1 MSHASGAPVAAGAAS
16 PEARPAVR
24 LKPKAERRLLA
35 GHPWVYSNEI
45 EMTAETK
52 GLALGGFVRLEA
64 HDGQPLGTASFNRH
78 TLIAARLFSRDPEAE
93 IGADFLR
100 GRLARALEVRRR
112 LIDTPHYRL
121 CHAEADGLPGLVA
134 DRFGDLLVL
143 QLNSAGMQALEA
155 PLLAALDAL
164 LAPAAVVLRNDTPAR
179 GLEGL
184 EREVRTVRGA
194 PEGQVELR
202 EYGARFLADPL
213 RGQKTG
219 WFYDQRDNRRW
230 VAQLAEGARVLDAYC
245 YTGGFA
251 IQAALAGA
259 ERVTALDRSEPALA
273 LVQQAAELNGVAD
286 RLEVRRNDVFRE
298 LEAMSAAGARFELVI
313 CDPPA
318 FAKSRKE
325 VPPAL
330 RGYRKLARLAAGL
343 VAPGGYLALC
353 SCSHHVGPDAFAE
366 QCARGLNDAE
376 RSARILR
383 RAGAAPDHP
392 VHPLLPESDYLKC
405 LVYALD

>member
-1 MSHASGAPVAAGAAS
+1 VTAPDATGAAD
-16 PEARPAVR
+16 PAARPVLR
-24 LKPKAERRLLA
+24 LKPKAERRLLH
-35 GHPWVYSNEI
+35 GHPWLYSNEVEMSPEAKALEPGAFVRI
-45 EMTAETK
+45 ESHDGRPQ
-52 GLALGGFVRLEA
+52 GLA
-64 HDGQPLGTASFNRH
+64 TFNRH
-78 TLIAARLFSRDPEAE
+78 TLIAARLLDRDPDAVVD
-93 IGADFLR
+93 AAFLSA
-100 GRLARALEVRRR
+100 RLERALAVRQR

-121 CHAEADGLPGLVA
+121 VHAEADALPGLVA
-134 DRFGDLLVL
+134 DRFGDTLVL

-155 PLLAALDAL
+155 PLIAAVDRL
-164 LAPAAVVLRNDTPAR
+164 LAPETLVLRNDTPAR

-184 EREVRTVRGA
+184 EREVRVVRGSA
-194 PEGQVELR
+194 ESPVELL

-230 VAQLAEGARVLDAYC
+230 VAQLAPGARVLDAYS

-251 IQAALAGA
+251 IHAALAGA
-259 ERVTALDRSEPALA
+259 ESVVALDRSEPALA
-273 LVQQAAELNGVAD
+273 LVEQAAKMNTVGGRVET
-286 RLEVRRNDVFRE
+286 RRSDVFRE
-298 LEAMSAAGARFELVI
+298 LEKLTAAGERFGLVI

-318 FAKSRKE
+318 FAKTKKE

-330 RGYRKLARLAAGL
+330 RGYRKLARLAAQL

-353 SCSHHVGPDAFAE
+353 SCSHHVGADAFAE
-366 QCARGLNDAE
+366 QCARGLIDAE
-376 RSARILR
+376 RFGRILR

-392 VHPLLPESDYLKC
+392 VHPQLPESDYLKC